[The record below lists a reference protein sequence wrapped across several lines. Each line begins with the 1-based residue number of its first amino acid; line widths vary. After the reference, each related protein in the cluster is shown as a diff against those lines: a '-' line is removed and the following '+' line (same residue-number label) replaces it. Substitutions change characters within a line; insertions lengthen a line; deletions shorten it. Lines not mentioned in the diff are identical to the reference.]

1 MADIVPHDVA
11 DEEQGEED
19 PQRGEEQVEVVMIL
33 DILEDEALDDV
44 DDELEES
51 GHKRHR
57 HPDEKAQDEEE
68 VALAD
73 VALSPADE
81 SVEQR
86 CDGLTEGRHRR
97 VQWLWAYDLDL
108 ARGPEH
114 DDLRGLTRRLV
125 ALTVLDD
132 IVYASDDLGTDT
144 REEEWGR
151 LPTDVGR
158 GRDDGTAQA
167 LAEGGGEELTA
178 LADTEG
184 APFAEEVGRYARS
197 MGIDDGDGA
206 YGELHKVIGDL
217 GDFAH
222 QTLDFVGLCYEDE
235 HTLAV
240 FATLELVDT
249 AHGFFVGGIATD
261 TPHRIC
267 GIEDD
272 PAAAQ
277 GLYSFVQVG
286 FVVRLLSNLLCVHL
300 HIYNR

>member
-1 MADIVPHDVA
+1 M
-11 DEEQGEED
+11 
-19 PQRGEEQVEVVMIL
+19 QR
-33 DILEDEALDDV
+33 
-44 DDELEES
+44 
-51 GHKRHR
+51 
-57 HPDEKAQDEEE
+57 
-68 VALAD
+68 
-73 VALSPADE
+73 
-81 SVEQR
+81 
-86 CDGLTEGRHRR
+86 
-97 VQWLWAYDLDL
+97 LWAYDLDL
-108 ARGPEH
+108 ARGTEH
-114 DDLRGLTRRLV
+114 DDLRGFMRRLV

-132 IVYASDDLGTDT
+132 IVYASDDLGADA

-151 LPTDVGR
+151 LPTDVG
-158 GRDDGTAQA
+158 GGGDDGTAQA

-184 APFAEEVGRYARS
+184 APFAEEVRRYACGV
-197 MGIDDGDGA
+197 GIDDGDGA

-217 GDFAH
+217 GDFADH
-222 QTLDFVGLCYEDE
+222 TLDFVGLCYEDE

-272 PAAAQ
+272 PTAAQ

>member
-1 MADIVPHDVA
+1 
-11 DEEQGEED
+11 
-19 PQRGEEQVEVVMIL
+19 MIL

-51 GHKRHR
+51 SHKRHR

-97 VQWLWAYDLDL
+97 VQLLWAYDLDL

-125 ALTVLDD
+125 ALSVLDD
-132 IVYASDDLGTDT
+132 IVYASDDLGTDA
-144 REEEWGR
+144 REEERGR
-151 LPTDVGR
+151 LPTDVGG

-178 LADTEG
+178 LADAER
-184 APFAEEVGRYARS
+184 APFAEEVRRYACGV
-197 MGIDDGDGA
+197 GIDDGDRA
-206 YGELHKVIGDL
+206 HGELHKVIGYL
-217 GDFAH
+217 GDFADH
-222 QTLDFVGLCYEDE
+222 TLDFVGLPDEDE

-249 AHGFFVGGIATD
+249 AYGFFVGGIATD

-272 PAAAQ
+272 PTAAQ